1 MSDLTIRLYGSEGKI
16 YKKVYKGC
24 IWKKEEAG
32 VIKIYKREENPQY
45 KAWYAAKMENP
56 NSSRYF
62 GYVEPYN
69 DTFVIA
75 YGPHAWH
82 SVE

>member
-1 MSDLTIRLYGSEGKI
+1 MSDLTIRLYGSDGKI
-16 YKKVYKGC
+16 YKKVYEGC
-24 IWKKEEAG
+24 IWKKDADG
-32 VIKIYKREENPQY
+32 SIHIIKREENPQY
-45 KAWYAAKMENP
+45 KAWYAAKMEDPLTN
-56 NSSRYF
+56 RF
-62 GYVEPYN
+62 GYVDPYN